1 MSFFK
6 TGAVEKII
14 GIFKSGKKD
23 EVTANKPIICSKC
36 GRLIDLKTKVSSIKC
51 LCGNEI
57 ILPKETKN

>member
-14 GIFKSGKKD
+14 GIFRSGKKED
-23 EVTANKPIICSKC
+23 KPGTALVCNKC
-36 GRLIDLKTKVSSIKC
+36 GRLIDLKTKVASIKC

-57 ILPKETKN
+57 IPPKEIQN